1 MLKRC
6 LTFSSQ
12 TSLCDIDLAYLKPW
26 HPFLAHNL
34 NGPWLIASLDILY
47 TVCAQ
52 QHLLQYAHE
61 HIHNSHT
68 CTNKDNVESVSQRCE
83 KGEKVE
89 SSCAYLLF
97 SFSFCRAVC
106 LSGTF
111 APNFS
116 SNPDILRH
124 TNKFCAVIHVLF
136 TLWSSF
142 QLFRNKCQVQSLAY
156 LFWWWTVLCNKKYIL
171 QPTWK
176 MQQSYRESLCL
187 IKK

>member
-34 NGPWLIASLDILY
+34 NGPWLIVSLDILY

-83 KGEKVE
+83 KGGKK
-89 SSCAYLLF
+89 
-97 SFSFCRAVC
+97 
-106 LSGTF
+106 
-111 APNFS
+111 
-116 SNPDILRH
+116 SNP
-124 TNKFCAVIHVLF
+124 AVLTCYSPFHFVGLCVCQAHSLL
-136 TLWSSF
+136 TLVQIQIFYAIRINS
-142 QLFRNKCQVQSLAY
+142 VQSSTYCLR
-156 LFWWWTVLCNKKYIL
+156 FEVHF
-171 QPTWK
+171 
-176 MQQSYRESLCL
+176 SYFETNAKC
-187 IKK
+187 KV

>member
-1 MLKRC
+1 M
-6 LTFSSQ
+6 FSCFLLWGQ
-12 TSLCDIDLAYLKPW
+12 TEANCVEEVFNFFFSDESLWHRPNLKPW

-34 NGPWLIASLDILY
+34 NEPWLIASLDILY

-52 QHLLQYAHE
+52 QHLRQYAHE

-83 KGEKVE
+83 KGGK
-89 SSCAYLLF
+89 SRIQLCLLVILLRKYAIKIF
-97 SFSFCRAVC
+97 SFYRAVC

-111 APNFS
+111 TPNFR

-136 TLWSSF
+136 TLWCSF
-142 QLFRNKCQVQSLAY
+142 QLFQNKCQVQSLAY
-156 LFWWWTVLCNKKYIL
+156 LFWW
-171 QPTWK
+171 
-176 MQQSYRESLCL
+176 
-187 IKK
+187 

>member
-1 MLKRC
+1 MEAFSGRPWITVIKKTQTDLQGQPHMRAGQRQGRQAEAEQNTSDIYRFSFFFFPRSLVFYFGVKPRLTVLKRC

-83 KGEKVE
+83 KGGKSRIQLCLLVI
-89 SSCAYLLF
+89 LLF
-97 SFSFCRAVC
+97 
-106 LSGTF
+106 
-111 APNFS
+111 
-116 SNPDILRH
+116 IL
-124 TNKFCAVIHVLF
+124 
-136 TLWSSF
+136 
-142 QLFRNKCQVQSLAY
+142 
-156 LFWWWTVLCNKKYIL
+156 
-171 QPTWK
+171 
-176 MQQSYRESLCL
+176 
-187 IKK
+187 